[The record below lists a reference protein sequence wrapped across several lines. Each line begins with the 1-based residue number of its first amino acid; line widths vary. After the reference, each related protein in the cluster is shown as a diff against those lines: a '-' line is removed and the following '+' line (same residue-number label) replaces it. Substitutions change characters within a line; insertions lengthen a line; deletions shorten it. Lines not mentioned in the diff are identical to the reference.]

1 MLSGLVGRREA
12 AVDEC
17 SDGVIV
23 VGGEL
28 GFGSDEVKLARK
40 QGAGKRTLLH
50 LRPRPSV
57 KAERYK
63 MHI

>member
-1 MLSGLVGRREA
+1 
-12 AVDEC
+12 
-17 SDGVIV
+17 VIV